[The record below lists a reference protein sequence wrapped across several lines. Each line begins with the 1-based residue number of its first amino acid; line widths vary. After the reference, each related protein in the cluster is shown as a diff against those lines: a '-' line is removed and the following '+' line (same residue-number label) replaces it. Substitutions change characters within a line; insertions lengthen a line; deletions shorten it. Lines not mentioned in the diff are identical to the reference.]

1 MRRGAFRL
9 YALFL
14 ALMVLPG
21 ATAAAGEH
29 MDRFWLDYERMNC
42 WPEPFQSVDRA
53 AARSYFS
60 LMKEKGWRL
69 ENTMADHHFDP
80 DTNELNRAGELKIKV
95 IVTEMPANRRVL
107 FVLRHED
114 GEKTMVRLDSVQRA
128 AARFAPQGA
137 LPPVMFTDVAPRGWP
152 ADYIDAFGRR
162 YQATIPD
169 PRLPAAALDSAGGE

>member
-14 ALMVLPG
+14 GLIVLPA
-21 ATAAAGEH
+21 ATASAGEH
-29 MDRFWLDYERMNC
+29 LDRFFLDYERMNC
-42 WPEPFQSVDRA
+42 WPEPFQSADRA
-53 AARSYFS
+53 ATRSYFALS
-60 LMKEKGWRL
+60 KEKGWRL
-69 ENTMADHHFDP
+69 ENTITDFHFDA
-80 DTNELNRAGELKIKV
+80 TTHELNRAGELKIKT

-107 FVLRHED
+107 FVLRNED

-169 PRLPAAALDSAGGE
+169 PRLPAAAMDGGE